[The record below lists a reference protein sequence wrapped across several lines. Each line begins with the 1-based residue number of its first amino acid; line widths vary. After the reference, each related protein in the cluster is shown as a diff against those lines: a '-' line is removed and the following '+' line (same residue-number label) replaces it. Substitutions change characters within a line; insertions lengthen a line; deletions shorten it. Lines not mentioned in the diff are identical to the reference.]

1 MHSKQEIEPGNTTM
15 TGPEPNEEQVTF
27 PIKSDEY
34 LAGGI
39 ELHARIV
46 EVAGRPGV
54 DFTCEPASHDREVPD
69 RDSGIQP
76 GN

>member
-1 MHSKQEIEPGNTTM
+1 MKKGMHSKQEIEPGNTTM

-27 PIKSDEY
+27 PINSDGY

-46 EVAGRPGV
+46 EVAGGRGL
-54 DFTCEPASHDREVPD
+54 TSSASQLSTTGKFRT
-69 RDSGIQP
+69 R
-76 GN
+76 